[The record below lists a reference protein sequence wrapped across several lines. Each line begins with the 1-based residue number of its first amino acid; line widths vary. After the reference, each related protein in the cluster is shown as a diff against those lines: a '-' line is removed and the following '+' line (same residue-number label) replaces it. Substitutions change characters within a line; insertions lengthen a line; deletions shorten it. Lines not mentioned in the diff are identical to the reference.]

1 MLNPMT
7 TRSEALFIPFSSTIS
22 HAVSTNSL
30 SCTSCDCN
38 LFETSARI
46 SVNSLMFQVDP
57 STPCANAWTGDE
69 RSPKSSS
76 TTSRVVD
83 GMDEMGN
90 RSDDT
95 VNRLLST
102 CKSERVWVQR
112 NSEENRPCIAD
123 RGPVGVRASMPNK
136 NS

>member
-22 HAVSTNSL
+22 HAVSTDSL
-30 SCTSCDCN
+30 SWKSCDCN
-38 LFETSARI
+38 LFDTSARI
-46 SVNSLMFQVDP
+46 SVNSLMFHVEP
-57 STPCANAWTGDE
+57 STPCAKAWTGEE

-83 GMDEMGN
+83 GMDEIGN
-90 RSDDT
+90 RSDET

-102 CKSERVWVQR
+102 CKSERV
-112 NSEENRPCIAD
+112 
-123 RGPVGVRASMPNK
+123 
-136 NS
+136 